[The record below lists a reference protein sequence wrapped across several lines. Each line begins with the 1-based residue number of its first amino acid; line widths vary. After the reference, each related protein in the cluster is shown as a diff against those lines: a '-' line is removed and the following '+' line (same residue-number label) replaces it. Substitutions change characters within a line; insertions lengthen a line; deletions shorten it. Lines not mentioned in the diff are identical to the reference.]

1 MRIFKNKWFVRFARK
16 EALPDACLHQAV
28 RQIEAGNYD
37 ADLGAGVFK
46 QRVARTGGGQSGGYR
61 VILCFKA
68 GQRTFFVYGF
78 AKSNSANIGKAEAKE
93 FKKLAKIL
101 FALTDDQL
109 ETMLKNG
116 DIAEL
121 PCAGGYDHD
130 EDL

>member
-16 EALPDACLHQAV
+16 EAMSDECLQEAV
-28 RQIEAGNYD
+28 RQIEAGNFD

-61 VILCFKA
+61 VILCYKA
-68 GQRTFFVYGF
+68 GLRTFFVYGF
-78 AKSNSANIGKAEAKE
+78 AKSSSANIGKAETKE

-101 FALTDDQL
+101 FTITDHQL
-109 ETMLKNG
+109 QKMLENG
-116 DIAEL
+116 DFAEL
-121 PCAGGYDHD
+121 PYAGGHEHD